1 MPRILGVDIPSD
13 KLIEVSLTYIYGLGT
28 ASAKRIVRDAGVD
41 PAKRARDLT
50 EDEVTR
56 VVSLIDKNYVV
67 EGELRRVTAQNI
79 ARLRQISCYRGIRHV
94 RGLPVRG
101 QRTKT
106 NARTRK
112 GPAKTVAGKKAPPR
126 GK

>member
-28 ASAKRIVRDAGVD
+28 VSAKRIVRDAGVD

-112 GPAKTVAGKKAPPR
+112 GPAKTVAGKKAAPR

>member
-28 ASAKRIVRDAGVD
+28 VSAKRIVRDAGVD